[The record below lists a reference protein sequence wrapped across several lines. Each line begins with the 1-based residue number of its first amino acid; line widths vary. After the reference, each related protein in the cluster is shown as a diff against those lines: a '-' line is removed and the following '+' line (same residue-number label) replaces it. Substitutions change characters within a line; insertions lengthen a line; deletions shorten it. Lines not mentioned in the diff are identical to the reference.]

1 MKLWWFS
8 TTVIN
13 SDWEYQSI
21 SVDLP
26 KSFRFW
32 EPQKPNHWGTQKR
45 KHTIT
50 LAVVNQFVFAIWPMI
65 ITESIFWIPNAN
77 QTFFQSLCFSHIFSP
92 FGDLPKVSSW
102 APAAPAA
109 LKFRL
114 LLDQDQAVWRLLSFG
129 PMWLRYRI
137 LNKKTLQVKIGSS
150 QIKVCKPWSELELET
165 MTFWISKNNIQTK
178 TLIPCARAMLIG
190 TSEMDAIILAFQKW
204 EAAGKPSHNTKVDS
218 RSTWCHIHE
227 DIDATLQ
234 GTHDFV
240 SSYLGQRDL
249 VDDLRPLCWRWVMPS
264 VPVCSRVNGGK
275 CMETVGNLL

>member
-1 MKLWWFS
+1 MIFNPKS
-8 TTVIN
+8 YTSIGNIN
-13 SDWEYQSI
+13 RSLSI
-21 SVDLP
+21 SLTPSASENLRSPIIEV
-26 KSFRFW
+26 
-32 EPQKPNHWGTQKR
+32 HKR

-50 LAVVNQFVFAIWPMI
+50 LAVVNQYMFAIWPMMP
-65 ITESIFWIPNAN
+65 TKPFLSTCVFC
-77 QTFFQSLCFSHIFSP
+77 SHMFSS
-92 FGDLPKVSSW
+92 FGDLPKVFSCW

-114 LLDQDQAVWRLLSFG
+114 LDQDQTVWRICSRYGGDTELLTKILFKSKSDHLKSKFVNHDQNLNLK
-129 PMWLRYRI
+129 PWLLDI
-137 LNKKTLQVKIGSS
+137 KKT
-150 QIKVCKPWSELELET
+150 
-165 MTFWISKNNIQTK
+165 SKE
-178 TLIPCARAMLIG
+178 TLIPCAMHAYWNFRNGCNHLSLSAH
-190 TSEMDAIILAFQKW
+190 QKW